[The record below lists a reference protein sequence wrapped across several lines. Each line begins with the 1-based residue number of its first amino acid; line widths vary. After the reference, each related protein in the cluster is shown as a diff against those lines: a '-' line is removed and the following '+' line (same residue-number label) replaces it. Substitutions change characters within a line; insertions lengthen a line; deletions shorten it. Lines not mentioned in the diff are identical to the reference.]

1 MGTKYVAY
9 YRVSTKMQGQSGLGL
24 ESQKSMVRNYVN
36 CDTCLIS
43 EFTEI
48 ESGKKNNRTELLK
61 ALELCKTTGATL
73 VIAKL
78 DRLSRNVAFIAAL
91 MDSKINFVCVDM
103 PNANSFTIHIFAA
116 LAEQE
121 RKMISERTKKALL
134 EKKKVQKLGTKG
146 TENLEKGNARK
157 KSIEA
162 KKQNAKENENNIKA
176 REIAR
181 LLKNQGKTIREIV
194 AYLTLN
200 KHKTAKGLTNWN
212 ISQVQRLLK

>member
-9 YRVSTKMQGQSGLGL
+9 YRVSTKMQGVSGLGL
-24 ESQKSMVRNYVN
+24 EAQKNMVRNYVN
-36 CDTCLIS
+36 CNTCIIQ

-61 ALELCKTTGATL
+61 ALELCKKENATL

-78 DRLSRNVAFIAAL
+78 DRLSRNVAFIATL

-121 RKMISERTKKALL
+121 RKMISERTKKALA
-134 EKKKVQKLGTKG
+134 EKKKTQKLGQKG
-146 TENLEKGNARK
+146 TENLEKGNARE

-162 KKQNAKENENNIKA
+162 KKQNAIENENNKKA
-176 REIAR
+176 KEIAK

-194 AYLTLN
+194 AYLTDN
-200 KHKTAKGLTNWN
+200 KHKTPKGKTNWS
-212 ISQVQRLLK
+212 IAQVQRLLK